1 MNMGQSGSEVLY
13 SDGKRIA
20 VIHVIMHEFQ
30 LSFSEKKKK
39 RKSQKNMCGIV
50 PLTNHTINENKQCV
64 VSNSSP

>member
-39 RKSQKNMCGIV
+39 KVTEEHVWHSSTYQPHHKREQTMCCF
-50 PLTNHTINENKQCV
+50 K
-64 VSNSSP
+64 